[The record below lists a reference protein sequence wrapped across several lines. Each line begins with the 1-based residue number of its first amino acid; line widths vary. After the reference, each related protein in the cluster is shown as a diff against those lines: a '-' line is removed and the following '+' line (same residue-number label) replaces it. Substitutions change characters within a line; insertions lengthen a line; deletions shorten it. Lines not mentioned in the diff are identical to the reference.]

1 LKIGEEERKV
11 QKLYKINI
19 INKSNMGMFKLC
31 VS

>member
-1 LKIGEEERKV
+1 LKIGEERKI

-19 INKSNMGMFKLC
+19 INKSNTGMFKLC